1 MQNRCLLLTGTSC
14 GRMQERRVLYQLE
27 RADEWTLQYLH
38 FIWYVASVSHWFL
51 PEKTFSFLTCV
62 LDLTC
67 PKGLVH
73 DECRFKLD
81 DFCYRGFVE
90 FIWLWFNVKGMKER
104 TLRVLT
110 CFNLCTEH
118 WFLEPPWSTRALVVF
133 VPAVNSGLEITQ
145 TSVFLNVTV
154 SKMHIEQ
161 NKCLRNT
168 E

>member
-1 MQNRCLLLTGTSC
+1 MSAPHWNKLRKNARSQG
-14 GRMQERRVLYQLE
+14 
-27 RADEWTLQYLH
+27 
-38 FIWYVASVSHWFL
+38 SVSNGESWWVDAAVT
-51 PEKTFSFLTCV
+51 TFYLLCCLCV
-62 LDLTC
+62 SVISSWNNILFSYCVSDLTC
-67 PKGLVH
+67 PKGLVY

-90 FIWLWFNVKGMKER
+90 CIWLWLSVKGKKER

-110 CFNLCTEH
+110 FFNLCTEH

-133 VPAVNSGLEITQ
+133 VPVANSGLEITQ

-161 NKCLRNT
+161 NKCIRNT